1 MSRTEPIS
9 RARRADAERNRDKIL
24 GAARAAFADREAETS
39 MAEISRRAGVGMA
52 TLYRNFP
59 GRRELL
65 EALYTDEVDAVCDA
79 AGSLDAETPGAAL
92 VAWLHRFFAFITSKH
107 PVGTELLKHS
117 GGNAPVM
124 GESRGRV
131 MAAGR
136 PLLIEAQ
143 RTHEVRDDLTLEQVL
158 DMIVAI
164 ASIDGEPDY
173 LKPIL
178 QATLDG
184 LLTPTKVAEILRER
198 LGPLAERV
206 PTEEAPGPDPPRLII
221 HNDRARDELGWG
233 PRPAETTIV
242 ETAESLRDLG
252 LLEGR

>member
-1 MSRTEPIS
+1 
-9 RARRADAERNRDKIL
+9 
-24 GAARAAFADREAETS
+24 

-65 EALYTDEVDAVCDA
+65 EALYTDEVDAVCEA
-79 AGSLDAETPGAAL
+79 AGTLEAETPGAVL

-124 GESRGRV
+124 SESRGRV

-136 PLLIEAQ
+136 PLLLEAQ
-143 RTHEVRDDLTLEQVL
+143 RTHEARGDLTLEQVL

-164 ASIDGEPDY
+164 ASIDGDPDY

-184 LLTPTKVAEILRER
+184 LLTPIKVK
-198 LGPLAERV
+198 
-206 PTEEAPGPDPPRLII
+206 
-221 HNDRARDELGWG
+221 H
-233 PRPAETTIV
+233 
-242 ETAESLRDLG
+242 S
-252 LLEGR
+252 